1 MTALYWGEQNKAEM
15 DDDVYMN
22 YNFSMEKIVLII
34 VMVTSFL
41 TPFSASAITIA
52 LPTIGAEFKAGPV
65 LLSWVIGVFLLV
77 TAACLL
83 PLGRL
88 ADIVGRKKVFALGVV
103 LFTISSLMSGFS
115 WSMMTLILFR
125 VGQGIASAMIFS
137 TGMAIVSLVYP
148 AETRGKAMGFIAA
161 AVYIGLS
168 LGPVLGGIL
177 NYYVGW
183 RSIFYFTAL
192 LSGFVSLLTI
202 WRLKGEWISNKGE
215 KFDKLGSLGYM
226 IALVSI
232 LYGLSEI
239 TRATWAKY
247 VMVVG
252 VCLLLVF
259 LYYQWKQDCPIFPV
273 RLFWSNQVF
282 AFSNLAA
289 MINYSATFAIS
300 FLLSLY
306 LQVIMG
312 YDSQISGVI
321 LLVQPLVM
329 AFISP
334 FAGSLSD
341 RIEPAI
347 VSSCGMAVSTVGL
360 AYFIFITPKTSIWMI
375 IADLALIGLG
385 FALFSS
391 PNNNAIMGSVE
402 KKYLG
407 AAASALGTMRLIGQA
422 LSMAIVTL
430 LLSGNSGSNAGMG
443 FTEQLVQDFHLA
455 FIIFTIIC
463 GIGVLPSLVRGK
475 VKSVG

>member
-1 MTALYWGEQNKAEM
+1 
-15 DDDVYMN
+15 MN
-22 YNFSMEKIVLII
+22 YHFSMDKIVLII
-34 VMVTSFL
+34 VMVTSFV
-41 TPFSASAITIA
+41 TPFSASAVTIA
-52 LPTIGAEFKAGPV
+52 LPTIGAEFQADAV
-65 LLSWVIGVFLLV
+65 RLSWIIGVFLLA

-83 PLGRL
+83 PFGRL
-88 ADIVGRKKVFALGVV
+88 SDIVGRKRVFAVGVA
-103 LFTISSLMSGFS
+103 LFTLSSFLSGFS

-125 VGQGIASAMIFS
+125 VVQGIASAMIFS

-148 AETRGKAMGFIAA
+148 AETRGKAMGYIAA

-168 LGPVLGGIL
+168 LGPVLGGLL

-192 LSGFVSLLTI
+192 LSGFATLLTI
-202 WRLKGEWISNKGE
+202 WQLKGEWISDKGE
-215 KFDKLGSLGYM
+215 KFDKIGSLGYM
-226 IALVSI
+226 IALI
-232 LYGLSEI
+232 FMLYGLSEI
-239 TRATWAKY
+239 TRASWAKY
-247 VMVVG
+247 VMGAG

-259 LYYQWKQDCPIFPV
+259 LYYQWTQESPLFPI
-273 RLFWSNQVF
+273 RLFFNNQVF

-312 YDSQISGVI
+312 YDSQISGII
-321 LLVQPLVM
+321 LLVQPLIM
-329 AFISP
+329 AFVSP

-347 VSSCGMAVSTVGL
+347 ISSCGMGLSTMGL
-360 AYFIFITPKTSIWMI
+360 AYFIFITTETSLWMI
-375 IADLALIGLG
+375 IADLALIGFG

-402 KKYLG
+402 KKFLG

-430 LLSGNSGSNAGMG
+430 LLSGNAGMSSDG
-443 FTEQLVQDFHLA
+443 QLVQDFHLA

-463 GIGVLPSLVRGK
+463 GIGVFPSLVRGK
-475 VKSVG
+475 VKAVA